1 MAKHASSAHSKQKVE
16 WDLKRIL
23 SAIFVAAISGL
34 LIVFFIA
41 SDAISSCSGSSGQ
54 NGRLLLAEY
63 KGGRIYLGDR
73 DLANTVDNMQEQY
86 RSANSQELAREA
98 VNRTGQARIF
108 SSAARRLGT
117 AVTEE
122 TLKALLLA
130 TFSDPAQF
138 NSADRSY
145 QKEVLSQIETDF
157 LRKAL
162 QTDIMASSR
171 TTRLGL
177 RIDSEIQAMKT
188 AIDVVSL
195 DLFTLIKN
203 KTPSNEELKTWF
215 ESQKGTRGEE
225 VWRKATAFEAV
236 TGEARTALIE
246 SWKKANAAALMMGAV
261 KEMDDKL
268 KIVDNAVMAGQSL
281 EAAAAAA
288 GLPVLRTDFFAFGET
303 PKAGETM
310 VPVNRDFFR
319 TLSGVATGSTS
330 TVVKIAEKDG
340 IPQAMLLFRVRER
353 RTIPDYDPALIADK
367 TAFDKLPASEQEK
380 IRELIRTQLKRIEE
394 QGKYALFN
402 DFFTYLWM
410 AANFTINEEN
420 LKKL

>member
-1 MAKHASSAHSKQKVE
+1 
-16 WDLKRIL
+16 
-23 SAIFVAAISGL
+23 
-34 LIVFFIA
+34 
-41 SDAISSCSGSSGQ
+41 
-54 NGRLLLAEY
+54 
-63 KGGRIYLGDR
+63 
-73 DLANTVDNMQEQY
+73 MQEQY

-268 KIVDNAVMAGQSL
+268 KIVDNAVMAGQSSRPSRSS
-281 EAAAAAA
+281 
-288 GLPVLRTDFFAFGET
+288 GLFLTDFCL
-303 PKAGETM
+303 
-310 VPVNRDFFR
+310 RDTRRRDHGACQPGFFR
-319 TLSGVATGSTS
+319 TRRCGDREHLDGGQDRREGRDSTGHVS
-330 TVVKIAEKDG
+330 
-340 IPQAMLLFRVRER
+340 FRVRER
-353 RTIPDYDPALIADK
+353 RTIPD
-367 TAFDKLPASEQEK
+367 
-380 IRELIRTQLKRIEE
+380 
-394 QGKYALFN
+394 
-402 DFFTYLWM
+402 
-410 AANFTINEEN
+410 
-420 LKKL
+420 